1 MHVTEQQTSK
11 SPTSTIPV
19 LFPGVFL
26 GLFSVCFFPTLT
38 LFGTLSWCRPIQT
51 VVQVVVNLYV
61 VLVCRYRCLLRGQV
75 IRQSHL
81 PSEVCAMILATQ
93 GPIFKEQYQIGA
105 TKVTIALSLVALS
118 V

>member
-1 MHVTEQQTSK
+1 M
-11 SPTSTIPV
+11 
-19 LFPGVFL
+19 L
-26 GLFSVCFFPTLT
+26 GLFGGVSFFFSFSFCHLYI
-38 LFGTLSWCRPIQT
+38 LGNSRLSWCGSIQT